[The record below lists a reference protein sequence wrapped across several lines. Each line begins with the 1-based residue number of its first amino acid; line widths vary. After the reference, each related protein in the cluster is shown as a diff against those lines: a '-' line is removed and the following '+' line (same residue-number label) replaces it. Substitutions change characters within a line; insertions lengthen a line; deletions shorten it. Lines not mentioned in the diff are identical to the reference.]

1 MTAVLVA
8 LTMAVGVIGTLLP
21 IVPGLGLV
29 WAAGVVYGL
38 VEGFGVVGWMCV
50 TVMTLLLIGG
60 SFAGIRIPQRA
71 AALGG
76 IGLGGQVFA
85 AGLAVVG
92 FFAIPVVGAAL
103 GFVLGV
109 YVVARRREPTRAWA
123 VTRRT
128 VGSLAAA
135 AGVQFLAALAMAA
148 TWGVWLLL
156 T

>member
-21 IVPGLGLV
+21 VLPGLGLV

-38 VEGFGVVGWMCV
+38 VEGFGVVGGMCV

-92 FFAIPVVGAAL
+92 FFAIPVVG
-103 GFVLGV
+103 
-109 YVVARRREPTRAWA
+109 
-123 VTRRT
+123 
-128 VGSLAAA
+128 
-135 AGVQFLAALAMAA
+135 
-148 TWGVWLLL
+148 
-156 T
+156 